1 MAKGLVTDELWEIIE
16 PHLRYDDLSGEDLA
30 RIMTRGETGV
40 SATDGA
46 NKDRPKSTTAE
57 TALARQV
64 HEAWETKAVFWDEK
78 MGEGNAFQRVLVG
91 PASERLLQVRPG
103 ETVLDIACGNG
114 VFSRRLA
121 ELGASV
127 VAIDFSEKF
136 VEIARARTAKAGY
149 GEAVEYL
156 VTDATDKTQLLSLGE
171 GRFDAAV
178 CNMALM
184 DMADI
189 RPLMRALR
197 RLLKPKGRFVF
208 SVQHPAF
215 NSNAVT
221 LVLEEEDREG
231 ALVETYSV
239 KLSDYLHVPAGM
251 GGGMPGEPVP
261 HPYFHRPLSE
271 LFGACFRAGFAVDG
285 MEEPS
290 FVEQDDGSRSA
301 TRALSWEN
309 LVGIP
314 PVLVARA
321 RPA

>member
-1 MAKGLVTDELWEIIE
+1 M
-16 PHLRYDDLSGEDLA
+16 
-30 RIMTRGETGV
+30 MTPPGKFRPEVRMKGETTM

-46 NKDRPKSTTAE
+46 NEDRPRSSIDETT
-57 TALARQV
+57 LSRQV
-64 HEAWETKAVFWDEK
+64 HEAWEKKAAFWDER
-78 MGEGNAFQRVLVG
+78 MGEGNAFQRVLIG

-103 ETVLDIACGNG
+103 EMVLDVACGNG

-121 ELGASV
+121 QLGARV
-127 VAIDFSEKF
+127 VSIDFSERF
-136 VEIARARTAKAGY
+136 VELARARTEEAGY
-149 GEAVEYL
+149 GGAVEYL
-156 VTDATDKTQLLSLGE
+156 VTDATDEEQLLSLGE

-184 DMADI
+184 DMAAID
-189 RPLMRALR
+189 PLMRALR
-197 RLLKPKGRFVF
+197 RLLKPSGRFVF

-221 LVLEEEDREG
+221 LVLEEDDREG

-239 KLSDYLHVPAGM
+239 KVRGYLHVPPGK

-261 HPYFHRPLSE
+261 HPYFHRPLGE
-271 LFGACFRAGFAVDG
+271 LFGACFRAGFVVDG
-285 MEEPS
+285 IEEPS
-290 FVEQDDGSRSA
+290 FAKPEDDSRSA
-301 TRALSWEN
+301 TPAISWEN
-309 LVGIP
+309 FVEIP

>member
-1 MAKGLVTDELWEIIE
+1 VGKFWHRAK
-16 PHLRYDDLSGEDLA
+16 
-30 RIMTRGETGV
+30 TRRETGV

-46 NKDRPKSTTAE
+46 NKDRPRSMTSE
-57 TALARQV
+57 TVLACQV
-64 HEAWETKAVFWDEK
+64 HEAWEKKAVFWDEM
-78 MGEGNAFQRVLVG
+78 MGEGNAFQRVLIG
-91 PASERLLQVRPG
+91 PAAERLLQVRPG
-103 ETVLDIACGNG
+103 ETVLDVACGNG

-121 ELGASV
+121 ELGARV

-136 VEIARARTAKAGY
+136 VEPARARTEKAGY

-156 VTDATDKTQLLSLGE
+156 VADATDEKQMLSLGE

-184 DMADI
+184 DMAAID
-189 RPLMRALR
+189 PLMLVLC

-215 NSNAVT
+215 NSNAIR
-221 LVLEEEDREG
+221 LVLEEEDRNG
-231 ALVETYSV
+231 IVVETYSV
-239 KLSDYLHVPAGM
+239 KVTDYLHVPPGM

-271 LFGACFRAGFAVDG
+271 LFGACFEAGFAVDG

-290 FVEQDDGSRSA
+290 FVEPEGGSRSA
-301 TRALSWEN
+301 ARALTWEN
-309 LVGIP
+309 FVGIP

-321 RPA
+321 RPV

>member
-1 MAKGLVTDELWEIIE
+1 M
-16 PHLRYDDLSGEDLA
+16 
-30 RIMTRGETGV
+30 GETGV

-46 NKDRPKSTTAE
+46 NKERPRSMTSDP
-57 TALARQV
+57 ALARQV
-64 HEAWETKAVFWDEK
+64 HEAWEKKAAFWDEK
-78 MGEGNAFQRVLVG
+78 MGEGNAFQRVLIG
-91 PASERLLQVRPG
+91 PATERLLRLRTG
-103 ETVLDIACGNG
+103 ERVLDVACGNG

-121 ELGASV
+121 ELGARV

-136 VEIARARTAKAGY
+136 VELARTRTEKAGY

-156 VTDATDKTQLLSLGE
+156 VTDATDEEQMLALGE

-184 DMADI
+184 DMSVID
-189 RPLMRALR
+189 PLMLTLR

-215 NSNAVT
+215 NSNSVT
-221 LVLEEEDREG
+221 LVLEEVDRDG
-231 ALVETYSV
+231 APVETYSV
-239 KLSDYLHVPAGM
+239 KVSDYLHVPPGM

-290 FVEQDDGSRSA
+290 FAKPEGGPRSA
-301 TRALSWEN
+301 TRALDWEN

>member
-1 MAKGLVTDELWEIIE
+1 
-16 PHLRYDDLSGEDLA
+16 
-30 RIMTRGETGV
+30 V

-46 NKDRPKSTTAE
+46 DKDRPRSSIDE

-64 HEAWETKAVFWDEK
+64 HEAWEQKAAFWDEM
-78 MGEGNAFQRVLVG
+78 MGEGNAFQRVLIG

-103 ETVLDIACGNG
+103 EAVLDVACGNG

-121 ELGASV
+121 QLGARV
-127 VAIDFSEKF
+127 AAIDFSEKF
-136 VEIARARTAKAGY
+136 VELARARTGKASY

-156 VTDATDKTQLLSLGE
+156 VTDATDEEQLLALGE

-184 DMADI
+184 DMATID
-189 RPLMRALR
+189 PLMRALR
-197 RLLKPKGRFVF
+197 HLLKPSGRFVF

-239 KLSDYLHVPAGM
+239 KVSGYLHVPPGKGA
-251 GGGMPGEPVP
+251 GMPGEPVP

-271 LFGACFRAGFAVDG
+271 LFGACFMAGFVVDG
-285 MEEPS
+285 VEEPS
-290 FVEQDDGSRSA
+290 FAEPEDGSRSA
-301 TRALSWEN
+301 TIALTWEDFA
-309 LVGIP
+309 GIP

>member
-1 MAKGLVTDELWEIIE
+1 M
-16 PHLRYDDLSGEDLA
+16 
-30 RIMTRGETGV
+30 GETGV

-46 NKDRPKSTTAE
+46 NKERPRSMTSDSAP
-57 TALARQV
+57 ARQV
-64 HEAWETKAVFWDEK
+64 HEAWEKKAAFWDEM
-78 MGEGNAFQRVLVG
+78 MGEGNAFQRVLIG
-91 PASERLLQVRPG
+91 PATERLLQARPG
-103 ETVLDIACGNG
+103 ERVLDVACGNG

-121 ELGASV
+121 ELGARV
-127 VAIDFSEKF
+127 VAIDFSENF
-136 VEIARARTAKAGY
+136 VELARARTEKAGY

-156 VTDATDKTQLLSLGE
+156 VTDATDEEQMLSLGE

-184 DMADI
+184 DMSAID
-189 RPLMRALR
+189 PLMLALR
-197 RLLKPKGRFVF
+197 RLLTPKGRFVF

-221 LVLEEEDREG
+221 LVLEEEDRDG

-239 KLSDYLHVPAGM
+239 KVSDYLHVPPGM

-290 FVEQDDGSRSA
+290 FAEPEGGPRSA
-301 TRALSWEN
+301 TRALDWEN
-309 LVGIP
+309 IVGIP

-321 RPA
+321 RPT